1 VRHALAARVAVAI
14 GLGSLAA
21 CGPKSAGT
29 AATDYRAFTE
39 HYAFNITS
47 EPSPPYAREKT
58 VFKIRVRDKN
68 TSQPIEGGEGILYG
82 NTEDGSGKVWD
93 SFTSG
98 PAPGTYTATVQFVVA
113 NNWGLALQFRKDSTQ
128 TLEKVDTWYQQ
139 VHPERAATH

>member
-1 VRHALAARVAVAI
+1 MRHALVARVVVALA
-14 GLGSLAA
+14 LGSLTA
-21 CGPKSAGT
+21 CGPKAAGT
-29 AATDYRAFTE
+29 ATTDYRAFTE

-47 EPSPPYAREKT
+47 EPSPPYAREKS

-93 SFTSG
+93 SFTPG
-98 PAPGTYTATVQFVVA
+98 QAPGTYTATVQFVVA

-128 TLEKVDTWYQQ
+128 ALEKVDTWYQQ
-139 VHPERAATH
+139 VLPERAATH